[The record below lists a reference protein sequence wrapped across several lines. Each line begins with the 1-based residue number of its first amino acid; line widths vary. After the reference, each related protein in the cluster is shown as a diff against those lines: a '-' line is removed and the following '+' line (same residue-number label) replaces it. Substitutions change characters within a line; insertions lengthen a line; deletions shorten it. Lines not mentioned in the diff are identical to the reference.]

1 MILVTGATGIVGSH
15 IVLALLQKGAAVRVL
30 HRTGSDLSV
39 LTDLLAYHS
48 IQTKPE
54 YVIGDV
60 EDPISLED
68 AAQGCQTCYHAAA
81 LVSFNDADE
90 RLLAEVNVHGTEHII
105 DMCLRNGLNLAF
117 ISSTASIGEANAQG
131 VRDETCEWGSDKG
144 KAAYTLS
151 KRYAELA
158 VFRGMQEGLEA
169 VVVNPGVV
177 IGPGNWGQSSTSIFL
192 TGIKGMTFYPGG
204 NNGFVDAR
212 DVAEIT
218 VKMME
223 EPSKYNGQHLL
234 IGGSHS
240 FKEMFDLLAE
250 VAGTKGPSIRV
261 NSGVIR
267 IAMLGMRIFEF
278 FGLNRSQIT
287 ANSLRS
293 SISKHVYANKKV
305 RDLGFEFRTIRLAA
319 EYTLDVFKTEGR
331 N

>member
-15 IVLALLQKGAAVRVL
+15 IVLALLQRGAAVRVL
-30 HRTGSDLSV
+30 HRSESNLSV
-39 LTDLLAYHS
+39 LTALLAYHS
-48 IQTKPE
+48 IQAEPE

-81 LVSFNDADE
+81 LVSFNDSDD
-90 RLLAEVNVHGTEHII
+90 RRLAEVNTHGTEHII

-117 ISSTASIGEANAQG
+117 ISSTASIGDANAQG
-131 VRDETCEWGSDKG
+131 VRDEKSVWGTDKG

-204 NNGFVDAR
+204 SNGFVDAR
-212 DVAEIT
+212 DVADIT
-218 VKMME
+218 VKMMD
-223 EPSKYNGQHLL
+223 EPSRYRGQHLL

-240 FKEMFDLLAE
+240 FKEMFELLAE
-250 VAGTKGPSIRV
+250 VAGTKGPTVRVKSAWIRT
-261 NSGVIR
+261 VIV
-267 IAMLGMRIFEF
+267 GMRIVEF
-278 FGLNRSQIT
+278 FGLNKSQLT

-293 SISKHVYANKKV
+293 SISTHVYANKKV
-305 RDLGFEFRTIRLAA
+305 RDLGFEFRSIRSAA
-319 EYTLDVFKTEGR
+319 EYTFDVYTAGEQK
-331 N
+331 